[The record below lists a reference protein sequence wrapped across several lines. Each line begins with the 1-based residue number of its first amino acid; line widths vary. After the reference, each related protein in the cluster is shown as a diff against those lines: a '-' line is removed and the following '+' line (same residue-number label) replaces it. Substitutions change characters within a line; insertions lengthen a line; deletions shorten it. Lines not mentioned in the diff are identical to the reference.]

1 MRRAAQKFVDFGIFM
16 DMIHRMRF
24 NRNRVIVHRTRS
36 PDMTTTLDKV
46 LYTGVTRVTGGRDGA
61 ARSTDGRLDVPL
73 AHFNSRAPGTNP
85 EQLLAAG
92 WGACYLG
99 ALQIA
104 AREAELSLPTDA
116 AIEVEVDLGLN
127 PGNDYRL
134 RARFKVELPGIDAAL
149 AQRLAERAH
158 ATCPYSKALHGNLEV
173 TTTVA

>member
-1 MRRAAQKFVDFGIFM
+1 
-16 DMIHRMRF
+16 
-24 NRNRVIVHRTRS
+24 
-36 PDMTTTLDKV
+36 MTTIDKV

-99 ALQIA
+99 AIQIA
-104 AREAELSLPTDA
+104 AREAELAFPADA

-134 RARFKVELPGIDAAL
+134 QARIKVALPGVDAESAY
-149 AQRLAERAH
+149 RLAERAH
-158 ATCPYSKALHGNLEV
+158 AICPYSKALHAGLQV
-173 TTTVA
+173 TTTVV